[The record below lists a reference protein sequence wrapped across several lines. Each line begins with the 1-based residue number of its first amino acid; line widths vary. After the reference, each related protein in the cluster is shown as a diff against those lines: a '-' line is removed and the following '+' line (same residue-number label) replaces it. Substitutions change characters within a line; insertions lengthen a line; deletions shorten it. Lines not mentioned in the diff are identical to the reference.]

1 MYGASHSSK
10 TRSITLCDG
19 RAIIAWVWELLVADA
34 SAGDLELTVVLPCFN
49 GGAAVA
55 DSVVR
60 LGRAL
65 DERGLRYEVIVVD
78 DGSTDGTAER
88 LKGMRGAQV
97 RVLRHE
103 ANQGKGAAVKTGL
116 RAARGRCVVMTDHDL
131 PYGAEA
137 VLRCYEALLGG
148 ALLAA
153 GDRTLVQSVRQ
164 GKVPAIRVLGSRV
177 YMSVVGLT
185 LPDISTKDTQCGLKG
200 FQRPVVAQVMER
212 CRMRRFA
219 FDLELLV
226 FAAANR
232 VAVARVPVTF
242 VTEKPSSVALFAA
255 AVATYRD
262 LLRVLWNR
270 WRGAYRAPA
279 GMLGP

>member
-1 MYGASHSSK
+1 M
-10 TRSITLCDG
+10 
-19 RAIIAWVWELLVADA
+19 ADA
-34 SAGDLELTVVLPCFN
+34 SAGELELTVVLPCFN

-60 LGRAL
+60 LAPAL

-78 DGSTDGTAER
+78 DGSTDDTAER
-88 LKGMRGAQV
+88 LKGIRVAQV
-97 RVLRHE
+97 RVLKHE
-103 ANQGKGAAVKTGL
+103 TNQGKGAAVRTGL
-116 RAARGRCVVMTDHDL
+116 RAARGRNIVMTDHDL

-137 VLRCYEALLGG
+137 VLRCYEALREG

-153 GDRTLVQSVRQ
+153 GDRTLAQSVRQ
-164 GKVPAIRVLGSRV
+164 GPVPAIRMLGSRV

-185 LPDISTKDTQCGLKG
+185 LPGIAVKDTQCGLKG
-200 FQRPVVAQVMER
+200 FQRPVVAQVVER

-232 VAVARVPVTF
+232 IAVARVPVTF
-242 VTEKPSSVALFAA
+242 LTEKPSSVSLFVAA
-255 AVATYRD
+255 AGTYRD
-262 LLRVLWNR
+262 LLRVLWNQG
-270 WRGAYRAPA
+270 RGVYRAPA
-279 GMLGP
+279 GTLRP